1 LLAIH
6 NLAVRAPLCEATHSP
21 TARLGLTSRRVRF
34 FRTKPKK
41 EISKKESNM
50 KSILTAIAVALVAVG
65 SLQAAG
71 SKCPECCKDKDCATC
86 CKGKCD
92 ECKNCNK

>member
-1 LLAIH
+1 
-6 NLAVRAPLCEATHSP
+6 
-21 TARLGLTSRRVRF
+21 
-34 FRTKPKK
+34 
-41 EISKKESNM
+41 M

-71 SKCPECCKDKDCATC
+71 TNCPSCCKNKDCATC

>member
-1 LLAIH
+1 
-6 NLAVRAPLCEATHSP
+6 
-21 TARLGLTSRRVRF
+21 
-34 FRTKPKK
+34 
-41 EISKKESNM
+41 M

-65 SLQAAG
+65 SLQAAV

>member
-1 LLAIH
+1 
-6 NLAVRAPLCEATHSP
+6 
-21 TARLGLTSRRVRF
+21 
-34 FRTKPKK
+34 
-41 EISKKESNM
+41 M

-71 SKCPECCKDKDCATC
+71 TKCPECCKAKDCATC
-86 CKGKCD
+86 CKGKCS

>member
-1 LLAIH
+1 
-6 NLAVRAPLCEATHSP
+6 
-21 TARLGLTSRRVRF
+21 
-34 FRTKPKK
+34 
-41 EISKKESNM
+41 M

-71 SKCPECCKDKDCATC
+71 TKCPECCKDKDCATC

-92 ECKNCNK
+92 ECKTVSYTHLTLPTKRIV